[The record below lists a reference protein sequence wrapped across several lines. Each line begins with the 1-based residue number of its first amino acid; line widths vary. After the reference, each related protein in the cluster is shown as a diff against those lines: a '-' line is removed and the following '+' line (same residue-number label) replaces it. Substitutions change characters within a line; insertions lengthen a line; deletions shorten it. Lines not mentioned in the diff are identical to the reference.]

1 MLDVGMVGKERLMTN
16 KPPTHLGIDPSN
28 PNRCFITPP
37 IDIPYMQEQRQLL
50 QELVANEGNMTHD
63 ESEKIKNIIG
73 FLDHFIAGIYFVAA
87 EYSTVNRVRY

>member
-1 MLDVGMVGKERLMTN
+1 MTN
-16 KPPTHLGIDPSN
+16 KPPTHLGIDPDN

-37 IDIPYMQEQRQLL
+37 IDIPYMESQRQLL
-50 QELVANEGNMTHD
+50 QSLVTGDGVLSYE
-63 ESEKIKNIIG
+63 EKEKIKNIIG